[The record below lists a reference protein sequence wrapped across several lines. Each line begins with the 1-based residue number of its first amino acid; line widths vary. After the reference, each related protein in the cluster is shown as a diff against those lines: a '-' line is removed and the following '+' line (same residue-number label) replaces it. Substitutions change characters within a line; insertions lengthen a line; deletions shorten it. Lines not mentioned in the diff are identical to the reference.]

1 MNRRKHFLNIYFI
14 TILVYATLH
23 GASQAQSGIA
33 QGLCETGANVLN
45 AQTIPF
51 RRQGIPI
58 DYAEQAFDTFID
70 QPRFW
75 RFMRRAVQQTY
86 ADPDGMTRSLRDGSW
101 MGACIRAV
109 QGF

>member
-1 MNRRKHFLNIYFI
+1 MYHVNKKI
-14 TILVYATLH
+14 ILTCVGTFFVSTNVL
-23 GASQAQSGIA
+23 AQSGIA
-33 QGLCETGANVLN
+33 QGLCNTGANVLN

-51 RRQGIPI
+51 RSQGIPI
-58 DYAEQAFDTFID
+58 DYAEQLFDTFID

-86 ADPDGMTRSLRDGSW
+86 ADPEGMTRSLRDGSW
-101 MGACIRAV
+101 IGACIRAV